1 MTRGRKIALFTV
13 GAILAVGGVEVYIA
27 GKNLVKHFE
36 SMIREQAIT
45 YLRERFDSEVE
56 MSSLHVAI
64 PALSPIKTF
73 WNKGRG
79 VLAQVEGKDLQL
91 RHKGRTDIPPLFTL
105 QSFRFE
111 IDLGVLLES
120 RRRVARVTLNGMQIS
135 IPPKGSRP
143 RFGSSKKEA
152 LAAGDRKEAKKDSG
166 SVIVEE
172 ILVTNARLVILPKDT
187 KKIPLTFDIYSL
199 HLDSA
204 GKDVAMKYD
213 AVLTNP
219 KPAGKIRSKGTFG
232 PWAAEDPGDTP
243 LSGDYVFEDADLS
256 VFKGIA
262 GLLQSTGHFEGTLS
276 TINVKGEA
284 RVPDFRLTMS
294 GNRVPLST
302 MFEVGVD
309 GTNGNTTLKPVYATL
324 GKTHFTVSGAVIK
337 HLGDAQKAISLN
349 AIMPKGRL
357 EDLLRLAMKGTPMM
371 EGEIFLKTKIEIP
384 PLSSKVK
391 EKLILDGDFKVL
403 KGKMLRTTI
412 QDKIDSLSRRAQ
424 GQPKNEEIDNVFAQM
439 IGGFHLEDE
448 AIAFRSLS
456 FRVPGAAIYLAG
468 DYKMNEDAL
477 DFHGNLRLEAKISQT
492 MTGWKR
498 WVAKPLDPFFAKN
511 GSGTFLHIKIEG
523 SSKSPRFGLDRGRKD
538 KATFQTKSTS
548 PQSK

>member
-1 MTRGRKIALFTV
+1 MSRGKKIALFTV
-13 GAILAVGGVEVYIA
+13 GAILVVGGVEVYRV
-27 GKNLVKHFE
+27 GKNLGKHFE

-56 MSSLHVAI
+56 LSSLHVTI
-64 PALSPIKTF
+64 PHLSPIKTF

-79 VLAQVEGKDLQL
+79 VLAQVEGKNLQL

-111 IDLGVLLES
+111 IDLGELLES
-120 RRRVARVTLNGMQIS
+120 RRRVARITLDGMQIS

-143 RFGSSKKEA
+143 HFASSKEGTP
-152 LAAGDRKEAKKDSG
+152 AARNREEAKKGSG
-166 SVIVEE
+166 SVIVNEV
-172 ILVTNARLVILPKDT
+172 LVTNARLVILPKDI
-187 KKIPLTFDIYSL
+187 KKIPLTFDIYNL

-219 KPAGKIRSKGTFG
+219 KPAGKIRSKGSFG
-232 PWAAEDPGDTP
+232 PWSAEDPGDTP
-243 LSGDYVFEDADLS
+243 LFGDYVFEDADLS

-262 GLLQSTGHFEGTLS
+262 GILQSKGHFEGTLS
-276 TINVKGEA
+276 AINAKGEA
-284 RVPDFRLTMS
+284 QVPDFRLTMS

-302 MFEVGVD
+302 TFEVGVN
-309 GTNGNTTLKPVYATL
+309 GTDGNTTLKPVYATL
-324 GKTHFTVSGAVIK
+324 GKTHFIVSGAVIK
-337 HLGDAQKAISLN
+337 HLGDAQKTISLN
-349 AIMPKGRL
+349 ATMTRGRL

-371 EGEIFLKTKIEIP
+371 QGEIFLKAKIEIP
-384 PLSSKVK
+384 PLSSKIR

-403 KGKMLRTTI
+403 EGKMLRSAI

-439 IGGFHLEDE
+439 TGGFHLEDE
-448 AIAFRSLS
+448 KIAFRSLS
-456 FRVPGAAIYLAG
+456 FRVPGAAINLTG
-468 DYKMNEDAL
+468 NYKMNEDAL
-477 DFHGNLRLEAKISQT
+477 DFHGSLRLEARISQT
-492 MTGWKR
+492 LTGWKR
-498 WVAKPLDPFFAKN
+498 WIAKPLDPFFAKN

-523 SSKSPRFGLDRGRKD
+523 STKSPQFGVDRDWKD
-538 KATFQTKSTS
+538 NAAVQTKSIA
-548 PQSK
+548 PQLN